1 MGGLLLSGED
11 FKKGTVLLRAGTK
24 LDFVEIGIL
33 ASMGVAEVPVRRRA
47 RVAILTT
54 GDEVMIPGEQL
65 KQGKIYDCNQSLLAA
80 RLMDFRGRADSRGQE
95 SQTADDEGS

>member
-1 MGGLLLSGED
+1 M
-11 FKKGTVLLRAGTK
+11 T
-24 LDFVEIGIL
+24 FVEIGIL

-65 KQGKIYDCNQSLLAA
+65 KQGKIYDVTRALLAA
-80 RLMDFRGRADSRGQE
+80 RLMDFGAELIAMDKIADCRRI
-95 SQTADDEGS
+95 